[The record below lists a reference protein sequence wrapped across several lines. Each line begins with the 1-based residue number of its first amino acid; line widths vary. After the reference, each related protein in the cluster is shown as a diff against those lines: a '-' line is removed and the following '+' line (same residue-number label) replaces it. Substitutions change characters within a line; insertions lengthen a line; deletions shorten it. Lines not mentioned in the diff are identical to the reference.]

1 MEKTVIELNEDASKR
16 SVQAL
21 QDIRATSQDQANQL
35 GSIVHY
41 YFIMEARIKELEKEN
56 NELYRYII
64 RIDPTF
70 QILNIDPNN
79 Q

>member
-1 MEKTVIELNEDASKR
+1 MIELYDDAKKR
-16 SVQAL
+16 SVQAI
-21 QDIRATSQDQANQL
+21 QDIRAKNQNQANQL
-35 GSIVHY
+35 GAIVHY

-56 NELYRYII
+56 DELYRYIL

-70 QILNIDPNN
+70 QNLNIDPNN